1 MRKEVPNTS
10 AHLVRSAL
18 NQPEGLPNG
27 SIEIAAKFCSSVRIS
42 FRVFPPVSHTELIQ
56 PACRPVTPRYYSV
69 RVRPDYRPINPTVP
83 AGSAGLM
90 GMPAIGLSSTTR
102 QI

>member
-10 AHLVRSAL
+10 AHLVRSAP
-18 NQPEGLPNG
+18 NQPEGLPNR

-42 FRVFPPVSHTELIQ
+42 FRVFPPASHTKLIQ

-69 RVRPDYRPINPTVP
+69 RSDRITGLSILPSRPDR
-83 AGSAGLM
+83 
-90 GMPAIGLSSTTR
+90 R
-102 QI
+102 D